1 MGKKFEV
8 GKAYYCRMA
17 GDVTA
22 HRVLK
27 RTTDRVQITCDIIR
41 PCSDYCPWHHIRI
54 IDGVETTDRGCM
66 RADDIF
72 KGKGGTSSPYHEKA
86 KDDKMDI
93 VHKMGSCGCAVI
105 LAAIVGAIIYAALKA
120 GGL

>member
-1 MGKKFEV
+1 MGKKFKV
-8 GKAYYCRMA
+8 GEAYYCRRA

-22 HRVLK
+22 HRILK
-27 RTTDRVQITCDIIR
+27 RTADRVQITCDIIR

-72 KGKGGTSSPYHEKA
+72 KGKGKV
-86 KDDKMDI
+86 KRRDDKMDI
-93 VHKMGSCGCAVI
+93 IHKIGSCGCAVI